1 VPHQPATL
9 PAVPEA
15 PLPQV
20 ALTLNVVLS
29 EECFAWL
36 EVECQ
41 GRDLSL
47 DALTGAVLDYWTY
60 QQGRRPLSASARS
73 VRHAG

>member
-1 VPHQPATL
+1 MP
-9 PAVPEA
+9 PESTA

-20 ALTLNVVLS
+20 ALTLNVVVS

-36 EVECQ
+36 EVECS

-47 DALTGAVLDYWTY
+47 DALAGAVLDYWTW
-60 QQGRRPLSASARS
+60 QQGRRPLSPCAR
-73 VRHAG
+73 RAR